1 MKEEP
6 TDLPQNVKKK
16 TSESIFNVFENVV
29 QVNFQ
34 SDLRRSLRY

>member
-6 TDLPQNVKKK
+6 TDLPQNVKK
-16 TSESIFNVFENVV
+16 TSENIFNVFENVV